1 MDISINYFRKK
12 FKKMVKTCKE
22 KYEKLKMEEKKIKK
36 CMNVIYDMEM
46 DFQKILKEESLEKEL
61 RKADMET
68 KKIENFLKYRE
79 EIYNRPRR

>member
-1 MDISINYFRKK
+1 
-12 FKKMVKTCKE
+12 MVKTCKE

-36 CMNVIYDMEM
+36 CMNVIYDMEE